1 MQLKKPKV
9 FLHKGQFP
17 NRLELSFVILSGQ
30 LANEEI
36 LHRSIL
42 GNTSIVLSV
51 LSKVYVLLRLI
62 FLELSSRLLKW
73 AITFCSYKKLAFF
86 TTNVNVENQTFGYH
100 KTVCVALNR
109 QFLVGAVMPSLFL
122 TP

>member
-73 AITFCSYKKLAFF
+73 AITFWRLAQWRIS
-86 TTNVNVENQTFGYH
+86 EH
-100 KTVCVALNR
+100 KTVN
-109 QFLVGAVMPSLFL
+109 
-122 TP
+122 TPQMLMRCRMFN

>member
-73 AITFCSYKKLAFF
+73 AITVAICGGRDFGTPTY
-86 TTNVNVENQTFGYH
+86 QT
-100 KTVCVALNR
+100 VANLSKCAKVR
-109 QFLVGAVMPSLFL
+109 ISHIPRL
-122 TP
+122 TYIACYQLGFVT